1 MRCDLESIAVAV
13 SSGGVLIDAD
23 VALVAELN
31 GLPADVLIGVPG
43 VRGYAGEGLEAALVT
58 ITVGS
63 DANVSFV
70 ATRPDARRRGLA
82 TAVTAI
88 ALGDARDRG
97 DVNGQPP
104 SDPPA
109 ERLYGR
115 LGFIPVGQL
124 QEWLPPT

>member
-88 ALGDARDRG
+88 AIGDARDRG
-97 DVNGQPP
+97 RQRPASKRPP
-104 SDPPA
+104 GRAALRPA
-109 ERLYGR
+109 RFHSG
-115 LGFIPVGQL
+115 GAL